1 MLLTKLKLAAAAALV
16 LVLGAGGVAFRP
28 VGPAPARAQAPG
40 HKAPSELEALR
51 KENELLKLNLAV
63 VLEKVRVQEAEL
75 RALKGGHKAALGE
88 KETLSRDLALD
99 LRVWDHPDTG
109 RGPMGRGDTKAADVA
124 RVLDEA
130 LRALKGARDEGSRQ
144 KALDALE
151 KAVKALRGG
160 PRPKDDSVLRPKQ

>member
-1 MLLTKLKLAAAAALV
+1 
-16 LVLGAGGVAFRP
+16 
-28 VGPAPARAQAPG
+28 
-40 HKAPSELEALR
+40 
-51 KENELLKLNLAV
+51 ELLKVNLMV
-63 VLEKVRVQEAEL
+63 VLEKVRAQQAEL
-75 RALKGGHKAALGE
+75 RALKGDPKAALGRKGASPQE
-88 KETLSRDLALD
+88 GLADLALA
-99 LRVWDHPDTG
+99 LQFRNHPYTAMG
-109 RGPMGRGDTKAADVA
+109 LMGRGDTKADDVA